1 VFSQN
6 GHDVAFSCWINW
18 LENEDFFI
26 LGAVVDFRD
35 CVSFIYDYVAKLATG
50 LQLFA
55 LAFEMLCIL
64 RTLRNVLRR
73 IKDMLLGFFVLI
85 IVVSIFSDDFIDIV
99 SRRSF
104 NIISRSGKR
113 VFSDGGCEKKRIS
126 YADSF

>member
-1 VFSQN
+1 VFPQN
-6 GHDVAFSCWINW
+6 GHDLAFSCWINW

-85 IVVSIFSDDFIDIV
+85 IVVSIFSDDFIDIG
-99 SRRSF
+99 F
-104 NIISRSGKR
+104 
-113 VFSDGGCEKKRIS
+113 
-126 YADSF
+126 A